1 MQQNLF
7 NWSANTWEVLDQLG
21 ILAGLVVSI
30 FSLILTLVA
39 LFAYFNK
46 ERIKNWLTQNRFP
59 HIGEMTD
66 DETQWDGLIFS
77 ISHAD
82 TPKWVIESRKPTII
96 GLLAT
101 QQSKASAEEVRQSA
115 LAQGVKVLD
124 TIYIDNPDDIKE
136 VQQEALHLI
145 SRLQQQSCEHIAV
158 DITGGK
164 TPMSLGAFIA
174 AEEARVTSLYVSSE
188 FDAKLKQVDMRTTKL
203 ITVSSA
209 GY

>member
-7 NWSANTWEVLDQLG
+7 NWSANTWDVLDQLG

-66 DETQWDGLIFS
+66 DETQWDGIVFS
-77 ISHAD
+77 ISHAA
-82 TPKWVIESRKPTII
+82 TPKWVIESRKPTVI

-101 QQSKASAEEVRQSA
+101 QQSKASAEEIRQSA

-124 TIYIDNPDDIKE
+124 MIYIDNPDDIKE
-136 VQQEALHLI
+136 VQQETLHLI
-145 SRLQQQSCEHIAV
+145 NRLQQQSCEHIAV

>member
-7 NWSANTWEVLDQLG
+7 NWSANTWDVLDQLG

-66 DETQWDGLIFS
+66 DETQWDGIVFS

-82 TPKWVIESRKPTII
+82 TPKWVIESRKPTVI

-101 QQSKASAEEVRQSA
+101 QQSKASAEEIRQSA

-124 TIYIDNPDDIKE
+124 MIYIDNPDDIKE
-136 VQQEALHLI
+136 VQQETLHLI
-145 SRLQQQSCEHIAV
+145 NRLQQQSCEHIAV